1 MSNTNNW
8 TNYFALDYKFY
19 RCQGFTINQYKV
31 QRKGSKRKEQSN
43 RRLPWFGAPDS
54 VRCTRVDSL
63 QLASFGNS
71 GSHSAIIHRT
81 VQCSTGLSGVPVE

>member
-1 MSNTNNW
+1 MTNTNNW

-43 RRLPWFGAPDS
+43 RRLPWSGAPDS
-54 VRCTRVDSL
+54 FRCTIGQCPVHQGGFSPTRYLREFWEPLRYNSL
-63 QLASFGNS
+63 DCL
-71 GSHSAIIHRT
+71 
-81 VQCSTGLSGVPVE
+81 V